1 VNIIKI
7 SSVFDQWWKAEDMKK
22 ILWHVMPIMCLAG
35 TEQVLKEIQLSGH
48 ILGKNRLDT
57 SIWTNFR
64 KLWWGQEQSGQI
76 GPTSVQMKGTFSGS
90 GLPYHCPGSFED
102 PFWASKAHEGGD
114 MSQYF
119 LHILSLSLLIKTRR
133 YFYYIHNWSHS
144 QMVKLLKKK
153 FWISS
158 SFPHCYYP
166 WIIYYFIPDLFS
178 TSSVNK

>member
-1 VNIIKI
+1 
-7 SSVFDQWWKAEDMKK
+7 MKK
-22 ILWHVMPIMCLAG
+22 ILWHVMPIMCLVG

-158 SFPHCYYP
+158 SFPHWYYP

-178 TSSVNK
+178 ISSVNK